1 MKLFSSLFLLT
12 LVSSSLAQGDAEC
25 PGKRSIL
32 ECYENSLRLF
42 RWLVWCGQSGLF
54 QIPRGKG
61 AFIIYQMYVLFNHH
75 LTLTRSTSPGWRPNW
90 PVNNR
95 EASWQN
101 QPPVCKIMNDIPKI
115 ATQCPFFS
123 QANRFSGRTGTL
135 GGKLYWSWLLVHW
148 TDRSW

>member
-1 MKLFSSLFLLT
+1 MMLFSSLALLT

-25 PGKRSIL
+25 PGQRWIL
-32 ECYENSLRLF
+32 AIIWHNLLLF
-42 RWLVWCGQSGLF
+42 RWLVWCWQSGLL
-54 QIPRGKG
+54 QVPRGKG

-101 QPPVCKIMNDIPKI
+101 QPPVCKILIKMHYI
-115 ATQCPFFS
+115 APRWSKSFK
-123 QANRFSGRTGTL
+123 ANRISGRTGTL
-135 GGKLYWSWLLVHW
+135 GGKLYWGWILVYW
-148 TDRSW
+148 TDWSR